1 MVSTSMMKSFAKISI
16 LILASIIAC
25 NIQTALGHGH
35 MYHPSPWHATNDC
48 SPNGSPFDCD
58 YLHQVPNH
66 WNEDRC
72 FVEEDNYEKVCSF
85 SADKNAW

>member
-1 MVSTSMMKSFAKISI
+1 MMKSFAKISA
-16 LILASIIAC
+16 LIFASIIAC

-35 MYHPSPWHATNDC
+35 MYHPAPWHATNDC

-72 FVEEDNYEKVCSF
+72 FIEEDNYEKVCSF